1 MVEAVDLNV
10 GCSNEVL
17 CEVFVCVVGSE
28 LDLYAFIEVH
38 RCTPIR
44 QEVSEKQNQFI
55 STNCTRFLLLF
66 EEGGRKDGWMDRWK
80 REGNSAIFWSYFM
93 PAIGGDQKHGPSY
106 VVTVIFEKEDIVS
119 ERILVNTSRV
129 LRETFPSPRL
139 GEFRHKLLMKKEG
152 TLHMGLR
159 VAHGTKVCI
168 F

>member
-1 MVEAVDLNV
+1 MCGWFRAR
-10 GCSNEVL
+10 
-17 CEVFVCVVGSE
+17 
-28 LDLYAFIEVH
+28 FICVH
-38 RCTPIR
+38 RGT
-44 QEVSEKQNQFI
+44 SLHSHK
-55 STNCTRFLLLF
+55 TRGVRKTKSVHQHQLHTFF
-66 EEGGRKDGWMDRWK
+66 VVVRRGREEGRKEERKEG

-168 F
+168 

>member
-1 MVEAVDLNV
+1 MLNV
-10 GCSNEVL
+10 ECWRMR
-17 CEVFVCVVGSE
+17 CCVCVCVFGSE

-55 STNCTRFLLLF
+55 STDYTRFLLLF
-66 EEGGRKDGWMDRWK
+66 EEEGEEEGREARGK
-80 REGNSAIFWSYFM
+80 GNSAIFWSYFM

-139 GEFRHKLLMKKEG
+139 GEFRHKLLMKKMKKEG

-159 VAHGTKVCI
+159 VTHGTKV
-168 F
+168 